1 MSIGSF
7 FQNLIPKETKFFPLF
22 ESLSDLV
29 VKAAAVQMEIFEYSD
44 PTKQKD
50 LLKQIT
56 LLRNKADE
64 IEQKLYDELA
74 NTFITPFDR
83 EDIQALTTS
92 MSSVLGF
99 INKVAMQIRHYKPEK
114 TPVEFKNMAVTIQK
128 GTALMNEVVHQL
140 PDLKKPNKI
149 LKACKKMSEL
159 EAEADDLYYSTIAEL
174 FKKEKDSVE
183 LIKNKDILQS
193 LERCTDK
200 IKDVSSVVKTIIIK
214 MA

>member
-7 FQNLIPKETKFFPLF
+7 FQKLVPKETKFFPLF
-22 ESLSDLV
+22 EALADLV
-29 VKAAAVQMEIFEYSD
+29 IKASEVQLEVFEYAD

-50 LLKQIT
+50 LLKQIN
-56 LLRNKADE
+56 LLRSKADE

-83 EDIQALTTS
+83 EDIQALTNT
-92 MSSVLGF
+92 MASVLGF
-99 INKVAMQIRHYKPEK
+99 INKVALQIRHFKPEK
-114 TPVEFKNMAVTIQK
+114 TPVEFKNMAILIQK
-128 GTALMNEVVHQL
+128 GATLIKEVVHQL

-149 LKACKKMSEL
+149 LKACKKMGEL

-174 FKKEKDSVE
+174 FKKEKDSLE
-183 LIKNKDILQS
+183 LVKKKDILQA
-193 LERCTDK
+193 LEKCTDK
-200 IKDVSSVVKTIIIK
+200 IKDVSSVVKTIILK